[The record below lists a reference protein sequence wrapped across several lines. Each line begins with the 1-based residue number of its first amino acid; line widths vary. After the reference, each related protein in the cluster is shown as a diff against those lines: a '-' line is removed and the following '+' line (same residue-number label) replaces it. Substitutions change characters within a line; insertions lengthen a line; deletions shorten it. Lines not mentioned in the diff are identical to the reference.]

1 MKKFILLGLAV
12 AACATTASANCP
24 TVLADA
30 AKGKYPNQYD
40 LQEFE
45 TAHNCKLNFSGN
57 PDAAALNKRI
67 AGNPGLPNVNQRL
80 PSEPLVI
87 TPYQKIGKH
96 GGVFSGISKATEAGT
111 SDLLS
116 VRHVNLVRFSDDLAT
131 IVPNV
136 AKSWD

>member
-30 AKGKYPNQYD
+30 AKGNYPNQYD

-57 PDAAALNKRI
+57 PDAAALKI
-67 AGNPGLPNVNQRL
+67 SELP
-80 PSEPLVI
+80 VI
-87 TPYQKIGKH
+87 RDCL
-96 GGVFSGISKATEAGT
+96 T
-111 SDLLS
+111 SIRGFPANHS
-116 VRHVNLVRFSDDLAT
+116 
-131 IVPNV
+131 
-136 AKSWD
+136 

>member
-30 AKGKYPNQYD
+30 AKGRYPNQYD

-57 PDAAALNKRI
+57 PEAAALNKWI
-67 AGNPGLPNVNQRL
+67 AGNPELLSVNQRL

-87 TPYQKIGKH
+87 APYQ
-96 GGVFSGISKATEAGT
+96 
-111 SDLLS
+111 
-116 VRHVNLVRFSDDLAT
+116 
-131 IVPNV
+131 
-136 AKSWD
+136 

>member
-57 PDAAALNKRI
+57 PDAAAQNKRI
-67 AGNPGLPNVNQRL
+67 AGNPGLPKNSF

-96 GGVFSGISKATEAGT
+96 GGV
-111 SDLLS
+111 L
-116 VRHVNLVRFSDDLAT
+116 HV
-131 IVPNV
+131 
-136 AKSWD
+136 K

>member
-1 MKKFILLGLAV
+1 MKKFNLLGLAV

-57 PDAAALNKRI
+57 PDAAALKSE
-67 AGNPGLPNVNQRL
+67 LP
-80 PSEPLVI
+80 VI
-87 TPYQKIGKH
+87 QDCLTLIRGFPANR
-96 GGVFSGISKATEAGT
+96 S
-111 SDLLS
+111 
-116 VRHVNLVRFSDDLAT
+116 
-131 IVPNV
+131 
-136 AKSWD
+136 